1 MLSPASLLTCLLTN
15 VNVLTCL
22 EVARR
27 LAARMED
34 TRERDEARR
43 TRVAVDAVHGDR
55 VVAAVGGEHEVA
67 TRVDRHA
74 AAPVY
79 LEPAGSAFGQPALSG
94 GSSQRQITP
103 QAAPSYG
110 QPRPTRRMA
119 ALAGHTSCGVDTG
132 PHVLSS
138 RGKAEGSVET
148 VCTRLRVGLHE
159 RSSSARSCGAVRA
172 KILSISEATSG
183 WYWKTA
189 TWFVLGSGLGLR

>member
-1 MLSPASLLTCLLTN
+1 MRCTATESWPRLEVSTKSPLGWIATRPHLYISNLLAQPSASRRSPEAPLSARSRLRLPRATASL
-15 VNVLTCL
+15 
-22 EVARR
+22 
-27 LAARMED
+27 
-34 TRERDEARR
+34 
-43 TRVAVDAVHGDR
+43 
-55 VVAAVGGEHEVA
+55 
-67 TRVDRHA
+67 
-74 AAPVY
+74 
-79 LEPAGSAFGQPALSG
+79 GQPAAL
-94 GSSQRQITP
+94 
-103 QAAPSYG
+103 
-110 QPRPTRRMA
+110 A
-119 ALAGHTSCGVDTG
+119 ALAGHTSCGLDMG

>member
-1 MLSPASLLTCLLTN
+1 M
-15 VNVLTCL
+15 
-22 EVARR
+22 
-27 LAARMED
+27 
-34 TRERDEARR
+34 
-43 TRVAVDAVHGDR
+43 
-55 VVAAVGGEHEVA
+55 
-67 TRVDRHA
+67 
-74 AAPVY
+74 
-79 LEPAGSAFGQPALSG
+79 
-94 GSSQRQITP
+94 
-103 QAAPSYG
+103 
-110 QPRPTRRMA
+110 
-119 ALAGHTSCGVDTG
+119 G